1 MLTSLRQDAWWKE
14 ILSQIEI
21 NETMKK
27 IIIILFVFACYKL
40 TAQNTN
46 SSPFDVRYWN
56 VVLQYPEMKN
66 VKVKNDITY
75 FKNDKTELHF
85 DVYYPPKIK
94 KGEKL
99 PAVVFLN
106 VASLTP
112 GQSPVK
118 QNAGNISW
126 ATLIASQGIIGITI
140 EVSNTVEVSFD
151 SLFNFLKNEGSK
163 YNIDAQRIGVW
174 AASAN
179 TIIVGNYLM
188 KENLYTGI
196 KAAVLYYGFFPT
208 VHVNKKLPVL
218 FVVAEGDVDRNQY
231 DPIWS
236 EILKTK
242 APWTIKMAT
251 NLPHAF
257 EAFSDNDQSRT
268 VIKETISFWR
278 NYLEPVEQPTFKKQI
293 EREVMANIFWHD
305 DKKVAAQMKDWFQS
319 NAASKDIQAYSVYSR
334 ALLNSG
340 DYAEAEK
347 VYKKRLAIDPSN
359 QSTHLDLAVAAY
371 AGDKPDAAETY
382 LSDYSKQTPLQ
393 RANYIYIANTLRQ
406 LRKFKYS
413 VQYYEKA
420 LAMEVRPF
428 THYLIG
434 LCYGQLNEIDK
445 AFEALNKAA
454 ELGYNNKSNFETDTD
469 LSTLKQ
475 DARWNEL
482 LTKLK

>member
-1 MLTSLRQDAWWKE
+1 
-14 ILSQIEI
+14 
-21 NETMKK
+21 MKK
-27 IIIILFVFACYKL
+27 IIITLFVFACYKL

-46 SSPFDVRYWN
+46 FSPFDARYWN

-66 VKVKNDITY
+66 VQVKNDITY
-75 FKNDKTELHF
+75 FKNDKTELHI
-85 DVYYPPKIK
+85 DVYYPSKIK

-140 EVSNTVEVSFD
+140 EVSNTVETSFD
-151 SLFNFLKNEGSK
+151 SLFNFLKIEAGK
-163 YNIDAQRIGVW
+163 YNIDAGRLGVW

-179 TIIVGNYLM
+179 TIISGNYLM
-188 KENLYTGI
+188 KENLYQGI

-208 VHVNKKLPVL
+208 VPVNKKLPVF
-218 FVVAEGDVDRNQY
+218 FVVSEGDVDRNHY
-231 DPIWS
+231 APIWS
-236 EILKTK
+236 DILKTK
-242 APWTIKMAT
+242 APWTIKIAA

-257 EAFSDNDQSRT
+257 DIFSDNDESRT
-268 VIKETISFWR
+268 IIKETISFWK
-278 NYLEPVEQPTFKKQI
+278 NHLEPVEQPTFKKQI
-293 EREVMANIFWHD
+293 EREVMASMYWND
-305 DKKVAAQMKDWFQS
+305 NKRVSSLMKDWFQK
-319 NAASKDIQAYSVYSR
+319 NGASKDIQAYSVYSR

-340 DYAEAEK
+340 DYAEAEN
-347 VYKKRLAIDPSN
+347 VYKKKLKIDPSN
-359 QSTHLDLAVAAY
+359 QSTHIDLAVAAY
-371 AGDKPDAAETY
+371 AGDKPDAAENY
-382 LSDYSKQTPLQ
+382 LSDYSKQTALQ
-393 RANYIYIANTLRQ
+393 RINYIYIANTLRQ
-406 LRKFKYS
+406 LRIFKYS

-445 AFEALNKAA
+445 AFEALNKAV
-454 ELGYNNKSNFETDTD
+454 ELGYNKKSDYETDAD
-469 LSTLKQ
+469 LASLKQ
-475 DARWNEL
+475 DARWKEL
-482 LTKLK
+482 LEKLK